1 MPPPGM
7 NETGFKLF
15 LRGANISKD
24 KEKEKF
30 LRGNK

>member
-1 MPPPGM
+1 M